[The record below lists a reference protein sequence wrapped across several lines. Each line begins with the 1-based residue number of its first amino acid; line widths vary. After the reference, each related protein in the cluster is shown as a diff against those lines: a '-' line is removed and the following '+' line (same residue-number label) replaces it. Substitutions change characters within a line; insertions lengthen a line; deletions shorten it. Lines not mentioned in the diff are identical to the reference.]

1 MIEISR
7 IKNENGEN
15 IGFRCYGHAGFA
27 RHGKDIVCAAVS
39 GLVLNTI
46 NSIEAF
52 TEDKFSCAQEE
63 KSGLVE
69 FIIVSD
75 VSKESALL
83 MDSLFLGL
91 SNIQR
96 DYGKRFITVK
106 A

>member
-1 MIEISR
+1 MPDLEKTEKNIS
-7 IKNENGEN
+7 IL
-15 IGFRCYGHAGFA
+15 GHANYDEY
-27 RHGKDIVCAAVS
+27 GKDIVCAAVS

-52 TEDKFSCAQEE
+52 TEDKFSCAQDE

-69 FIIVSD
+69 FIIVSE

-91 SNIQR
+91 QNIQH

>member
-7 IKNENGEN
+7 IKNEQGEN
-15 IGFRCYGHAGFA
+15 VGFRCIGHAGFA

-39 GLVLNTI
+39 ALVLNTI
-46 NSIEAF
+46 NSIEEF

-63 KSGLVE
+63 KSGLIE
-69 FIIVSD
+69 FVIVSK
-75 VSKESALL
+75 VSKEASLL

-91 SNIQR
+91 KGIEH
-96 DYGKRFITVK
+96 DYGKRFISVK